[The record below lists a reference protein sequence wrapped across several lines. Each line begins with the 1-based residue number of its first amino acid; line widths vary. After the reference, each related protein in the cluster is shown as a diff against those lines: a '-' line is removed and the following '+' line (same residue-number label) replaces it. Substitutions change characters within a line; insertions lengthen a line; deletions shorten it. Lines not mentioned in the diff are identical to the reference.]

1 MKYSADMYARAF
13 IEVFRDTDVS
23 ERKEIVKRFAKV
35 VSKNGDLSRFE
46 LIFKEI
52 EKRIVRANDG
62 HIVEIESARP
72 LGRKAEAEFTAR
84 FGKKDLVRFL
94 RNPAL
99 VAGVRM
105 TIDGE
110 RECDSSLVRT
120 LNKMFI

>member
-13 IEVFRDTDVS
+13 IEAFRDAEAG
-23 ERKEIVKRFAKV
+23 ERKAVIKRFAKV
-35 VSKNGDLSRFE
+35 VSKNGDAPRLT

-52 EKRIVRANDG
+52 EKRIVYANDG
-62 HIVEIESARP
+62 HIVDIEFARP
-72 LGRKAEAEFTAR
+72 LGHKIEAEFTAR
-84 FGKKDLVRFL
+84 FSKKDLVKFL
-94 RNPAL
+94 QNSAL

-120 LNKMFI
+120 LNKMFM